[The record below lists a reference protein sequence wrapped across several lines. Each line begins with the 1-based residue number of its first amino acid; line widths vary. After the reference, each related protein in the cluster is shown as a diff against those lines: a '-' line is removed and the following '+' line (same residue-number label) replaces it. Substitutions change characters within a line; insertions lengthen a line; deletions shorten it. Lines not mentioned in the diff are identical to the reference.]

1 MTRHMAATRDSS
13 PAEIAAACLL
23 IQSTW
28 TAAERMKRLRSD
40 LRPTYT
46 RCDGIEEHIDAED
59 YADHH
64 EARETLQAMGYAR
77 RDLGSPDA

>member
-1 MTRHMAATRDSS
+1 MAATRDPS
-13 PAEIAAACLL
+13 PEEIEQLTAEIRA
-23 IQSTW
+23 TW
-28 TAAERMKRLRSD
+28 TPAERMKRLRSD

-64 EARETLQAMGYAR
+64 SQRQALQAWQTPAGA
-77 RDLGSPDA
+77 